1 MSYELHVTVALH
13 YPFCRYWGCS
23 SVYAVVRATVG
34 KDDGTELHQD
44 VTDELA
50 TGVGYDKVSSAI
62 CRAFQGNKVL
72 ETFALWRG
80 FNPNTKAHDLS
91 GVEKRDYGYA
101 YVFAGMGVGVL
112 DSLMR
117 ANGFRS
123 SLIYD
128 NGDTLV
134 ACDFW
139 RTIPADFLEL
149 F

>member
-23 SVYAVVRATVG
+23 SVCAIVRATVG

-44 VTDELA
+44 VTDEVA

-62 CRAFQGNKVL
+62 CHAFQNNKVL

-80 FNPNTKAHDLS
+80 FTPNT

-101 YVFAGMGVGVL
+101 YVFAGMGVKVL

-128 NGDTLV
+128 DGDTLC
-134 ACDFW
+134 ACDFS
-139 RTIPADFLEL
+139 RTVPADFLKL